1 MYVRTYNSTLNNKV
15 KENGEYL
22 MAKKEE
28 QNKGNNEKM
37 NTFNRGVKFGSWKM
51 KILIFSWI
59 TYASF
64 YLLRVNYSV
73 ALPLIQDEFGFSNT
87 DVGIVASSLLAAY
100 AIGQFVNGQLGDK
113 FKARRMIALG
123 LITSAVL
130 NILFGI
136 SGIFLAGTA
145 FIWSIVIIW
154 GLNGYFQSM
163 GWAPTVKTIANWF
176 SKEERGKI
184 SGFVGTSY
192 ILGGAISTALAGAI
206 VGATGDWRWIF
217 WLPAMI
223 CVAIAI
229 HWYLRAKNAPEEV
242 GLPTIEEI
250 SENRIDYKEVREDH
264 HIGFK
269 ETLLLVSKN
278 KYIWVAAFA
287 LFCLNIVRYGFMT
300 WGVAIFHDQTGDIVY
315 SAYKMVAFPLAGC
328 VGAIF
333 AGYFSDKYLNSRRA
347 PIAAVMLFLLAIF
360 CILFSLTQESHWAI
374 GLIVLLGI
382 GFFTFGP
389 HVLIVGAIPMDF
401 GSRKAAS
408 SATGFIDGFGYI
420 GAAIT
425 GVGSGFLADQFGW
438 GASFLFWII
447 GAVIAGILMVVMWN
461 ALPKTRKYH

>member
-1 MYVRTYNSTLNNKV
+1 
-15 KENGEYL
+15 
-22 MAKKEE
+22 MAKKEGDS
-28 QNKGNNEKM
+28 NKKSTDEKVKS
-37 NTFNRGVKFGSWKM
+37 FNRGKLFGTWQMKM
-51 KILIFSWI
+51 LLTAWI

-73 ALPLIQDEFGFSNT
+73 AIPIIQNEFGFSKT
-87 DVGIVASSLLAAY
+87 EVGIVASALLAAY

-123 LITSAVL
+123 LIASAIL
-130 NILFGI
+130 NILFGF
-136 SGIFLAGTA
+136 SGVFIAGTA
-145 FIWSIVIIW
+145 FIWAMAIIW

-192 ILGGAISTALAGAI
+192 ILGGAISTAFAGFI
-206 VGATGDWRWIF
+206 YGITGDWKWIF
-217 WLPAMI
+217 YGPAI
-223 CVAIAI
+223 VCVLIAI
-229 HWYLRAKNAPEEV
+229 HWYFRAKNAPEEV
-242 GLPTIEEI
+242 GLPSIEEI
-250 SENRIDYKEVREDH
+250 AKCDIDCEETRDDH
-264 HIGFK
+264 HVGFK
-269 ETLLLVSKN
+269 ETINIVMKS
-278 KYIWVAAFA
+278 KYIWYAAFA

-300 WGVAIFHDQTGDIVY
+300 WGVSIFHDQSGDVVY
-315 SAYKMVAFPLAGC
+315 SAYKMVAFPAAGA

-333 AGYFSDKYLNSRRA
+333 AGWFSDKYLQSRRA
-347 PIAAVMLFLLAIF
+347 PIAAVMLFLLAIC
-360 CILFSLTQESHWAI
+360 CILFSITRDASWAV
-374 GLIVLLGI
+374 GLIILLAI

-425 GVGSGFLADQFGW
+425 GVGSGFLADTYGW
-438 GASFLFWII
+438 SAAFTFWII
-447 GAVIAGILMVVMWN
+447 GATAAGICMLIMWN
-461 ALPKTRKYH
+461 AIPKTRKYH

>member
-1 MYVRTYNSTLNNKV
+1 MI
-15 KENGEYL
+15 
-22 MAKKEE
+22 KKESKGK
-28 QNKGNNEKM
+28 NKSNDEKM
-37 NTFNRGVKFGSWKM
+37 NVFNRGAEFGSWKIKM
-51 KILIFSWI
+51 LLFAWI

-64 YLLRVNYSV
+64 YLIRVNYSV
-73 ALPLIQDEFGFSNT
+73 AIPMIQDEFGFT
-87 DVGIVASSLLAAY
+87 KTELGLVATSLFFAY
-100 AIGQFVNGQLGDK
+100 AIGQFINGQLGDK
-113 FKARRMIALG
+113 FKARRMIAFG
-123 LITSAVL
+123 LIFSVLL
-130 NILFGI
+130 NILFGF
-136 SGIFLAGTA
+136 SGIFLGGMV
-145 FIWSIVIIW
+145 FLWSIVIIW

-206 VGATGDWRWIF
+206 AGVTSDWRWLF
-217 WLPAMI
+217 WAPAFI
-223 CVAIAI
+223 CVIIAI
-229 HWYLRAKNAPEEV
+229 HWYLRAKNAPEEI

-250 SENRIDYKEVREDH
+250 SEQNVDRKDTKEDH

-278 KYIWVAAFA
+278 KYIWLAGFT

-300 WGVAIFHDQTGDIVY
+300 WGVSIFHEQTGSIIY

-328 VGAIF
+328 TGAIF
-333 AGYFSDKYLNSRRA
+333 AGWFSDRYLSSRRA

-360 CILFSLTQESHWAI
+360 CILFSVTQDSHWAV
-374 GLIVLLGI
+374 GLIILLGI

-389 HVLIVGAIPMDF
+389 HVLVVGAIPMDF

-408 SATGFIDGFGYI
+408 SATGFIDGLGYI

-438 GASFLFWII
+438 GAAFSFWII
-447 GAVIAGILMVVMWN
+447 GAAIGGILMLIMWN
-461 ALPKTRKYH
+461 VKPKKREYH